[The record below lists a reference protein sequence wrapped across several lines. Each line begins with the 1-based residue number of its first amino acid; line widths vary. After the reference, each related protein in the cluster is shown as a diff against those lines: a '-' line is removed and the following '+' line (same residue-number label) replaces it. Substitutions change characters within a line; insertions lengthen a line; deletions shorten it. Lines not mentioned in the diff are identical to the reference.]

1 MRNGSSSAVS
11 LTYPAAAPFALLFGY
26 VAIVALFRRSGLFD
40 LTYHVIVLVLIG
52 FSIGGGS
59 PFREVA
65 TAMLATLLA
74 ASIFAYLFGVGT
86 RDPRGQG
93 ARKFHR
99 RTATLG
105 RASGP
110 PTPSDA
116 R

>member
-1 MRNGSSSAVS
+1 MRNSSSSAIS
-11 LTYPAAAPFALLFGY
+11 LSYPAAAPFALVFGY

-40 LTYHVIVLVLIG
+40 LTYHIIVLVLIG
-52 FSIGGGS
+52 VSFAGGT
-59 PFREVA
+59 PFREIA
-65 TAMLATLLA
+65 TAMMATMLV
-74 ASIFAYLFGVGT
+74 ASVFAYLFGVGT

-93 ARKFHR
+93 ARKFHD
-99 RTATLG
+99 RTATLR